1 MENAAVNTPV
11 SRARKTRREGTIAF
25 FCEIQNARACAR
37 LWENSQERTRE
48 GDRRRREREGESEF
62 SAAIEG
68 DILSLRI
75 FSMKRE
81 PTAAHVYRVSC
92 QLVN

>member
-1 MENAAVNTPV
+1 M
-11 SRARKTRREGTIAF
+11 RARARVYGKTRKSERVREI
-25 FCEIQNARACAR
+25 E
-37 LWENSQERTRE
+37 
-48 GDRRRREREGESEF
+48 DREREGESEF

>member
-1 MENAAVNTPV
+1 M
-11 SRARKTRREGTIAF
+11 RARARVYGKTRKSERVREI
-25 FCEIQNARACAR
+25 E
-37 LWENSQERTRE
+37 
-48 GDRRRREREGESEF
+48 DREREGESEF

-81 PTAAHVYRVSC
+81 PTAAHVYRVLSAG
-92 QLVN
+92 

>member
-1 MENAAVNTPV
+1 M
-11 SRARKTRREGTIAF
+11 RARARVYGKTRKSERVREI
-25 FCEIQNARACAR
+25 ED
-37 LWENSQERTRE
+37 RE
-48 GDRRRREREGESEF
+48 REREGESEF

>member
-1 MENAAVNTPV
+1 MCA
-11 SRARKTRREGTIAF
+11 RARVYGKTRKSERVREI
-25 FCEIQNARACAR
+25 E
-37 LWENSQERTRE
+37 
-48 GDRRRREREGESEF
+48 DREREREF